1 MPRWVSILLATLL
14 GIVIGLLYGWV
25 IDPVQFTDIT
35 PDALRIDYKTDYVLM
50 VAEAYQTEQKE
61 EVAARRLAI
70 LGSQSPALLVGGP
83 YFKNCLLPCKPGNQ
97 SPGQLYRE
105 PNPHPMGMV
114 GRCSVGVWHWVGIR
128 LAPLPG
134 TVR

>member
-70 LGSQSPALLVGGP
+70 LGSQSPALLVGEA
-83 YFKNCLLPCKPGNQ
+83 YNYARSAEYAEADLALLQELSFAMQAWQP
-97 SPGQLYRE
+97 
-105 PNPHPMGMV
+105 
-114 GRCSVGVWHWVGIR
+114 I
-128 LAPLPG
+128 PG
-134 TVR
+134 TTLP